1 MIRSA
6 LAVLAGIAVLT
17 ITSFAIESMANPLLR
32 EAWPQTFQDPSAFT
46 TNVPA
51 SLFLYFYTGL
61 CIICGGY
68 ITAWLAG
75 RAPVRHAVIMGAIQ
89 TALTLIAWLSAGQ
102 GGAVPEA
109 PLRNWVAIIALT
121 IPAAWYGGTLRARG
135 VR

>member
-1 MIRSA
+1 MIRSV

-32 EAWPQTFQDPSAFT
+32 QAWPNTFRDPTSFS
-46 TNVPA
+46 TNLPA

-75 RAPVRHAVIMGAIQ
+75 RQPVRHALIMGAIQ
-89 TALTLIAWLSAGQ
+89 TVLTLIAWLSFGQ
-102 GGAVPEA
+102 VYGPEA
-109 PLRNWVAIIALT
+109 PLRNWVVMIALT